1 MKQAITTIIVQGV
14 FYLLIYYRNIILKE
28 TPVLN
33 DIFYGLLILGLSYF
47 IFKAFYNKARR
58 VRTYFLNLFTLF
70 VLFEL
75 MKYVS
80 YKTGL
85 SPRYM
90 DVPIMSAIFSF
101 IAIAIYLG
109 ILLLIAYLVRKFMK
123 VK

>member
-28 TPVLN
+28 TPVFN
-33 DIFYGLLILGLSYF
+33 GIFYGLLILGLSYF
-47 IFKAFYNKARR
+47 IFKAFYNKAHR

-109 ILLLIAYLVRKFMK
+109 ILLLIAYLVRKFK
-123 VK
+123 KIK